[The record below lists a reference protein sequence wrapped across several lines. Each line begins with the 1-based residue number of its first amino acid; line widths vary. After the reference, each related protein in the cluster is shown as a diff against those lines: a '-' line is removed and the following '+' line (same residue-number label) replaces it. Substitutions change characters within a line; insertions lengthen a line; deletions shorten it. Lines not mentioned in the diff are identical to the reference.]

1 MRFVPRL
8 EEKNWISHIW
18 TQNQHIHLSKTTKPP
33 QIKRAAPTSH
43 PLLLLLFR
51 ENKGACYIKLG
62 KVRKSCQSFQIQG
75 SRYNG
80 IMRFRRCN
88 RPQIAFDRKIHEKS
102 HNLQKI
108 APCVQSTQY
117 IGT

>member
-1 MRFVPRL
+1 MCFVPRL
-8 EEKNWISHIW
+8 EEKNWISRIW
-18 TQNQHIHLSKTTKPP
+18 TQNQHIHLSTTTKPP
-33 QIKRAAPTSH
+33 QIKRTAPKSH

-62 KVRKSCQSFQIQG
+62 IVRKSCQSFQIQG

-80 IMRFRRCN
+80 MMRFRRCN
-88 RPQIAFDRKIHEKS
+88 RRQIASDRKIHEKS

-108 APCVQSTQY
+108 VPCVQSTQY
-117 IGT
+117 IGS